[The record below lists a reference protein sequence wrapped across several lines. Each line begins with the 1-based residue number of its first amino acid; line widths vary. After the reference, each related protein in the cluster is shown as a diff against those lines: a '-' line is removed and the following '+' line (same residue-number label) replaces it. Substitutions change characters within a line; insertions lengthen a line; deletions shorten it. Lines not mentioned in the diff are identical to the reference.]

1 MIIDTDLGADDLTAL
16 AVLLRDPSV
25 DVRAITVPRTG
36 LGRCGPGLRNL
47 RNLIAD
53 LGRREIPIGCGHAG
67 AGPEAYP
74 FPEDWRALTDQAYG
88 LTFVPAP
95 ATSPGGDA
103 AAVIAD
109 AVAASPTPPLIV
121 ALGPWTNLAE
131 AFAADTT
138 LPGRLAGIHAMGGTL
153 DARGNVWA
161 GGKELAIPVE
171 FNFGADPAAVAAVLA
186 TDVPV
191 TLVPLDATDDVPVS
205 PSFVAA
211 LEADHGAAGTDL
223 VHEMYARSPFLA
235 GDGQFLWDQT
245 AAVAL
250 LDPAVA
256 SWQDATVSVTT
267 ARPDAGRI
275 GRDPAGRSIRY
286 AAAADPVR
294 VEAALL
300 AGLRRGGPREHP
312 FTPVGRL
319 AVTWD
324 GTSCAAVTVPTTPGM
339 HEISIENRTSA
350 VVSLL
355 VGGPRPPKTWADIL
369 ELLANL
375 DPSQPT
381 PEWVIGIAA
390 VDAVAGG
397 TARAFAEIP
406 AGTFGAVCATGEW
419 PDVALVVGA
428 PFDVGAP

>member
-1 MIIDTDLGADDLTAL
+1 MYLSVAAVTPDHRLARLLVAATLTLAGCGTATPTPRTTTPEPGTSAGPGTSAAPTPPASSRAVIIDTDLGADDLTAL

-138 LPGRLAGIHAMGGTL
+138 LPRRLAGIHAMGGTL

-161 GGKELAIPVE
+161 DGK
-171 FNFGADPAAVAAVLA
+171 D
-186 TDVPV
+186 
-191 TLVPLDATDDVPVS
+191 S
-205 PSFVAA
+205 PSRSSSTSGRIPRRWQRSWQPTSRSRSSRSTRPTTSPSARPSSPPSRPTTA
-211 LEADHGAAGTDL
+211 PPAPTSSTRCTPGRRSSRATASSSGIRPP
-223 VHEMYARSPFLA
+223 RSPC
-235 GDGQFLWDQT
+235 WIRR
-245 AAVAL
+245 
-250 LDPAVA
+250 
-256 SWQDATVSVTT
+256 S
-267 ARPDAGRI
+267 
-275 GRDPAGRSIRY
+275 PAGRT
-286 AAAADPVR
+286 
-294 VEAALL
+294 
-300 AGLRRGGPREHP
+300 RR
-312 FTPVGRL
+312 
-319 AVTWD
+319 
-324 GTSCAAVTVPTTPGM
+324 
-339 HEISIENRTSA
+339 
-350 VVSLL
+350 
-355 VGGPRPPKTWADIL
+355 
-369 ELLANL
+369 
-375 DPSQPT
+375 
-381 PEWVIGIAA
+381 
-390 VDAVAGG
+390 
-397 TARAFAEIP
+397 
-406 AGTFGAVCATGEW
+406 
-419 PDVALVVGA
+419 
-428 PFDVGAP
+428 